1 MKKSKLQVNVISF
14 SDSIAF
20 KRSLFYLISA
30 MFILLPIEVFASH
43 NLYLDLS
50 KFTSWKDASAHFAV
64 WVWSGDEAGKVYNAS
79 ASSQT
84 NQYVAELDA
93 SYKNFKWLRLDPNVT
108 VTDGSTS
115 YPSVWNGT
123 KDLEYKYGDVTYIT
137 GWGDGDCYQ
146 GCSVTQEEFD
156 EEEYMEFLECDSRN
170 TQNIFWEKFTF
181 SSIPNGDNSRSSYNV
196 SNSKYSASIP
206 SYSAV
211 TNSCG
216 AVKNEG
222 SYAMLINSKNAGCYQ
237 HGHGHEDCNC
247 VNAGSE
253 RWFRDITGHTV
264 KLDNTINA
272 SYDGM
277 LLFNCNDGTGC
288 IPDVMYECIVNDICQ
303 NTFINFSAYV
313 TAANTGTNGNIP
325 IEAEFRLFNADDDA
339 KPLAIRKIK
348 DVTLGSD
355 WKKIYAMFNSGSA
368 TRVKIQLVNKAASGQ
383 GNDMLLD
390 DVRFDICT
398 PKATLTTSNG
408 LTSITLTT
416 GQPETLT
423 AELVSGVMKNPFYLW
438 QYKNDIQDWTPVLD
452 VNGEPAS
459 GINKVTATVVP
470 ERPNTEYRVIV
481 APTDVDAY
489 KVARNQGNTIPC
501 GMYAETNTASIV
513 VKPIEVKILPETTPI
528 CKNSRGG
535 FVISVTNNTDKAI
548 DDVKLRLIPPTDMRT
563 AVSYSPDATNY
574 VWEITSLPTGT
585 SKFYYYALAAGVG
598 QLPAQAHI
606 SAIGN
611 ASFPTYDDT
620 RLPNESR
627 SYTTID
633 VKSLTFSLQPK
644 TVTSACEDSEVS
656 FSAKVDTE
664 SAASCKGTVKY
675 QWVRRTKE
683 TNGDFTPISG
693 ATKENYVISELTAA
707 DAGYEYAVIANIDG
721 CPCTN
726 VRSDVVTIGYIPKT
740 EKPTGYDNYMEC
752 QTPGEQIM
760 SELFDNTKYDRSK
773 LTFYTPT
780 GSETITKFDTNIP
793 GQATYYVTYKDGDC
807 ESDRATLNVQVL
819 STPKAEITSG
829 GEQKICTSENTQSFE
844 VSATFANG
852 TGKWEVKEVKDEKG
866 KILSNSVVTIAD
878 VTKTETTA
886 TLPKGTVA
894 TLTWKVTSPGEKC
907 FKTAETI
914 LTAYEKPVVIFDN
927 NSGIQAKCATSSFT
941 VSVKEHPGSGSWE
954 IVGEANGASYS
965 PTTGYTTNVTGLKSG
980 KSVTLRYTA
989 KNGECVNVTNDATL
1003 TNQICDNLSIQDISS
1018 SPSEICKNGVVT
1030 LAFEIKNNS
1039 TVKSTSILA
1048 KVELTSGLTY
1058 SETISKTG
1066 DYDPATGIWDMGD
1079 LEVGATA
1086 KLQIKVNAYEV
1097 GDQAATV
1104 TITSASG
1111 NTQTISKT
1119 TSVTVY
1125 GLPTASFVAANSEI
1139 CASSTANKTA
1149 IKVNLSGASPFTLF
1163 YTKDNVSQEKDNIK
1177 TLPYVIEDIYTTSGS
1192 HTYKLTS
1199 VTDANGCSSAI
1210 TGQEHKVTVDAYPTL
1225 GGIESVNDIC
1235 DNGTLALPNK
1245 PEINLNGS
1253 TKISEGWILGG
1264 KSIDANTKL
1273 PADEYN
1279 GKLLQY
1285 AVTAKCASTETTQYT
1300 ATEIL
1305 VTVDKNPSDA
1315 VILLDKKQQCNDNVF
1330 NVTAEPIQI
1339 GTGVWTVSPSA
1350 TITDA
1355 DKSGATIT
1363 VDQSTYDKEY
1373 VAKYEVSNGA
1383 CPSKTDEI
1391 TLIYNN
1397 CTSFGL
1403 TPQGIAPKVC
1413 DNTEATFNFELIN
1426 KATVEVKDVT
1436 IKLTLDNGLTLKS
1449 ATAGGIGFDS
1459 NNQCVIPS
1467 MAKEE
1472 KIKIEV
1478 KATATTN
1485 NEKVYIEVIK
1495 SSDKDVTDVKAE
1507 QAVTVWDLPTAEF
1520 AATSSEICAST
1531 NDKTSINVNLT
1542 GATPFRLLVY
1552 TIDDAKQ
1559 DAEEIATS
1567 TYTIEDAYTTFG
1579 SHTYQLTSVTDANG
1593 CKSEVT
1599 GQEHKVTV
1607 DEDAKL
1613 GDIDTIDPRCE
1624 GSNLILP
1631 RVPSKTANNST
1642 ITGGVWKIGDK
1653 EVSANTLMDYD
1664 AHDGKQLYY
1673 SVQSTC
1679 GNNRA
1684 KEIPS
1689 NKVDVEV
1696 DRKPTQANAGVDII
1710 QCNDDSFELAAN
1722 TPDASKSETGK
1733 WTISEGNAYFSEVTS
1748 PTSIAS
1754 GVAMVSSTTLPTT
1767 LTWTISSEYGVC
1779 TPTTDDVKLTNNN
1792 CTNFDLKGVEVEGT
1806 DLVVCYGT
1814 DATFTFTL
1822 KNNGAAVENVTL
1834 ELELGSGLEY
1844 KSSIVARTL
1853 TFDSNNQCVVPT
1865 MDENEEISITVVA
1878 KATVDKAAATV
1889 KLTKS
1894 SNVTITGVTA
1904 TQNVEVNEL
1913 PALKFESPTST
1924 ICIDGTLNASDKQ
1937 QTSAKVLFT
1946 AGEPTYK
1953 FSYSI
1958 GNKNYDDIEVTGTSH
1973 IIAHDIDADANITIS
1988 KVVDTH
1994 GCVTKYNDVLHKVET
2009 QKHATLSSITAP
2021 ETVCETDI
2029 LALTAPTVTNNGAS
2043 VDGEKWVLDN
2053 SDFDPATPMDYD
2065 IHNDKD
2071 LFYQINS
2078 YCNGIK
2084 REVPSNTVKVTVY
2097 DQPEETSAGED
2108 QAECGVSEFYLDA
2121 DEASAGSGKWIV
2133 ASDSSEE
2140 WLKDVKFED
2149 DTDPKTKV
2157 YGIPE
2162 GKSVTLMWTVSN
2174 GTCTPMSDL
2183 VQITNNMIPVLSEE
2197 ITSVNSLDKDS
2208 IGYKETIELTCFN
2221 DKLYLIP
2228 SIKDAEGND
2237 YPTDK
2242 LDFSWSKQD
2251 GTSFVAYGEGKTEIV
2266 REEGTYKLQVKD
2278 KATGCTSGVSYITI
2292 EDKKITPVINNITSY
2307 TMSETGEATDVESNI
2322 INCYNPVLIIKP
2334 SLDNTDN
2341 IKYEWSTG
2349 SVNDSIHVIREGDY
2363 FLKVQ
2368 NTVSGCY
2375 AEEVKYSITEN
2386 KRTPII
2392 EDIISVNSTDETA
2405 EGYLETQIINC
2416 KDTELFISSVIKD
2429 KVETKYSPEE
2439 LEYDWTVSYDNGE
2452 IFEEYGEAA
2461 TITAKEKAIFRL
2473 VVTDKVTGCPAVAD
2487 SIHIKE
2493 VKTTPIINSVTS
2505 SSVVDPE
2512 AAGAVLTNVITCAVP
2527 ELYLRPNVNDSEG
2540 NEYEN
2545 TVSYKWNDGST
2556 KEYLKVSEAGTY
2568 SVIVTDNTTFCSAE
2582 EFAYEVTENKRTPII
2597 EDIISVNSTD
2607 ETVEGYKETQIINCK
2622 DTELFISSVIK
2633 DKVETQYSPEELEY
2647 DWTVS
2652 YDNGEIF
2659 EEYGEAA
2666 TITATAEAIF
2676 RLVVKDE
2683 VTGCPAEAK
2692 TIEITEVKTTP
2703 TIKSMTS
2710 VSTIDSEAEKVE
2722 ETNVLTCE
2730 YPVLY
2735 LKPTIESENEVS
2747 YKWNDESTLDYL
2759 KIEEKGTYTLIVK
2772 DETTFCSS
2780 EVYSYDVDE
2789 NKEAPVLDIE
2799 SVYELCPSDT
2809 LSAKTLSSLLP
2820 NVAGVTYKFYDESG
2834 EEIADVYEISSES
2847 SVNSYYVIGTSANG
2861 CASEKA
2867 SFDVDFAKNVDFTLT
2882 TSQTSMMIGGN
2893 ETVVTITPD
2902 ADSDEADV
2910 YTWLANGN
2918 EISVEGLEYSTN
2930 LYIDTKFEVTA
2941 SNRCDSDTKEAFIEV
2956 LWPTAFTPHNG
2967 NGKNDTFAKGMKLIV
2982 FNRFYTKIFEG
2993 EDGWDGTINGAMN
3006 ESESIAVPGVYY
3018 YSVQL
3023 PNGEVKKGTIEIVK
3037 VD

>member
-1 MKKSKLQVNVISF
+1 MKKSKLQLNVISF

-79 ASSQT
+79 ASSQA

-181 SSIPNGDNSRSSYNV
+181 SSIPDGDNSRSSYYV

-211 TNSCG
+211 TKSCG

-253 RWFRDITGHTV
+253 RWFRDKTGHTV
-264 KLDNTINA
+264 ELDNTINA

-288 IPDVMYECIVNDICQ
+288 VPDVMYECIVNDICP

-348 DVTLGSD
+348 DVTLESD

-398 PKATLTTSNG
+398 PKATLKTSNG

-423 AELVSGVMKNPFYLW
+423 AELVSGVMTNPFYLW
-438 QYKNDIQDWTPVLD
+438 QYKNDIQDWTPVLN

-481 APTDVDAY
+481 APTSDDAY

-535 FVISVTNNTDKAI
+535 FVISVTNNTGKAI

-563 AVSYSPDATNY
+563 AVSYSPFDATNY

-633 VKSLTFSLQPK
+633 VKNLTFSLQPK
-644 TVTSACEDSEVS
+644 NVTSACEDSEVS

-675 QWVRRTKE
+675 QWVRRTKG
-683 TNGDFTPISG
+683 TQGDFSAISG
-693 ATKENYVISELTAA
+693 AINSTYVIEELTAA

-721 CPCTN
+721 CPCKN
-726 VRSDVVTIGYIPKT
+726 VKSDVVTIGYSAKT
-740 EKPTGYDNYMEC
+740 TKPDNHKYMEC

-760 SELFDNTKYDRSK
+760 SELFDNTKYDPSK
-773 LTFYTPT
+773 LTFYTTPT
-780 GSETITKFDTNIP
+780 GSETITEFDKNDP
-793 GQATYYVTYKDGDC
+793 GQTNYYFTYKDGNC
-807 ESDRATLNVQVL
+807 ESDRATFNVQVL
-819 STPKAEITSG
+819 ATPEAEITSDD
-829 GEQKICTSENTQSFE
+829 EQKICTSDNTQSFA

-852 TGKWEVKEVKDEKG
+852 SGKWEVKEVKDEKG

-1058 SETISKTG
+1058 SKTIPNTVN
-1066 DYDPATGIWDMGD
+1066 YDPATGIWDVGD

-1086 KLQIKVNAYEV
+1086 NLQIQVNASEV
-1097 GDQAATV
+1097 GDQTATV

-1111 NTQTISKT
+1111 NTQNISNK

-1149 IKVNLSGASPFTLF
+1149 IKVNLSGASPFTLS
-1163 YTKDNVSQEKDNIK
+1163 YTKDNKWQEKDEIT

-1192 HTYKLTS
+1192 HKYKLVS
-1199 VTDANGCSSAI
+1199 VKDENGCSSAI
-1210 TGQEHKVTVDAYPTL
+1210 TGQEHIVTVDAYPTL
-1225 GGIESVNDIC
+1225 GGIESVKDIC
-1235 DNGTLALPNK
+1235 DNGTLALPKK

-1253 TKISEGWILGG
+1253 TQISEGWILGG

-1397 CTSFGL
+1397 CTSFTL
-1403 TPQGIAPKVC
+1403 TPQGIGPKVC

-1436 IKLTLDNGLTLKS
+1436 IKLTLDNGLTLNR
-1449 ATAGGIGFDS
+1449 ATAGGIRFVD
-1459 NNQCVIPS
+1459 NQCVIPS
-1467 MAKEE
+1467 MAKGD
-1472 KIKIEV
+1472 KINIEV

-1552 TIDDAKQ
+1552 TKDDAKQ
-1559 DAEEIATS
+1559 EAEGIATS

-1599 GQEHKVTV
+1599 GQKHKVTV

-1624 GSNLILP
+1624 GSKLMLP
-1631 RVPSKTANNST
+1631 NVPSKTANNST

-1684 KEIPS
+1684 KEIHS

-1696 DRKPTQANAGVDII
+1696 DRKPTQANAGVDIT

-1994 GCVTKYNDVLHKVET
+1994 GCVTRYNDVIHKVET
-2009 QKHATLSSITAP
+2009 QKHATLSPITAP

-2029 LALTAPTVTNNGAS
+2029 LALTAPTVTNNGAR

-2065 IHNDKD
+2065 IHNNKD

-2078 YCNGIK
+2078 YCNDIQ
-2084 REVPSNTVKVTVY
+2084 RVVPSNKVKVTVY

-2121 DEASAGSGKWIV
+2121 EEPSAGSGKWIV

-2251 GTSFVAYGEGKTEIV
+2251 GNSFEAIGEGKTEIV

-2292 EDKKITPVINNITSY
+2292 EDKKITPVIKNITSY

-2349 SVNDSIHVIREGDY
+2349 SVNDSIHVIRGGDY
-2363 FLKVQ
+2363 SLKVQ

-2392 EDIISVNSTDETA
+2392 EDIISVNSTDETV

-2429 KVETKYSPEE
+2429 NIDEEYSPEE
-2439 LEYDWTVSYDNGE
+2439 LKYDWTVSYDDGE
-2452 IFEEYGEAA
+2452 IFEAYGEAP
-2461 TITAKEKAIFRL
+2461 TISTTSKAIFRL

-2487 SIHIKE
+2487 TIEIKE
-2493 VKTTPIINSVTS
+2493 NIVKPVISYIESYETINPTGTGIKEE
-2505 SSVVDPE
+2505 D
-2512 AAGAVLTNVITCAVP
+2512 VLTCKKPVI
-2527 ELYLRPNVNDSEG
+2527 YLRPTIEESTD
-2540 NEYEN
+2540 
-2545 TVSYKWNDGST
+2545 VSYKWSDDST
-2556 KEYLKVSEAGTY
+2556 EDYLKVEEQGTY
-2568 SVIVTDNTTFCSAE
+2568 GLVVEDNTSFCSSDE
-2582 EFAYEVTENKRTPII
+2582 VTFSVTENKRTPII

-2666 TITATAEAIF
+2666 TITATEEAIF
-2676 RLVVKDE
+2676 RLVVTDNL
-2683 VTGCPAEAK
+2683 TGCPAEAK

-2710 VSTIDSEAEKVE
+2710 VSTIDPEAEKVE

-2759 KIEEKGTYTLIVK
+2759 KVEEKGTYTLIVK

-2780 EVYSYDVDE
+2780 EVYSYDVSE
-2789 NKEAPVLDIE
+2789 NKNAPVLDIQ

-2834 EEIADVYEISSES
+2834 EEIADVYEVSSES

-2861 CASEKA
+2861 CSSEKA

-2882 TSQTSMMIGGN
+2882 ASQTSMMIGGN

-2902 ADSDEADV
+2902 ADSDIATSYIWTANDEEIDV
-2910 YTWLANGN
+2910 D
-2918 EISVEGLEYSTN
+2918 GLEFVDN
-2930 LYIDTKFEVTA
+2930 LYIDTNFKVTA

-3006 ESESIAVPGVYY
+3006 SSSQTAVPGVYF

-3023 PNGEVKKGTIEIVK
+3023 PNGQVKKGTIEIVK
-3037 VD
+3037 ID